1 MAPHD
6 WIADSGT
13 TAHICNDHCRVNR
26 TTIRHT
32 LGDVLYVPSAPNSL
46 LSLSRFD
53 SRGRRAEFSGG
64 TCSFYASDGTLLARA
79 EQSGRLYRVIG
90 GTVTSS
96 ASPAVTTTLQTD
108 TAAGHSRDEWH

>member
-1 MAPHD
+1 QVD
-6 WIADSGT
+6 GK
-13 TAHICNDHCRVNR
+13 
-26 TTIRHT
+26 TIRHT

-90 GTVTSS
+90 RTVTPS
-96 ASPAVTTTLQTD
+96 ASSAVTTTLQTD
-108 TAAGHSRDEWH
+108 AAAAHSWDEWH